1 MKRKISYL
9 LTFIFVAF
17 TAVFAVACNKG
28 GAAKAEVLS
37 STENQLVIRVH
48 TTEGNATLTDVMTA
62 LQEEGELSFT
72 VTGGM
77 VTAINGKSNTA
88 SDFWMLYTSDTEM
101 SNTEWGTVDYEG
113 ERYASAVLGADTLT
127 VVDGG
132 LYIWDYQ
139 SF

>member
-9 LTFIFVAF
+9 LTLIFVAF
-17 TAVFAVACNKG
+17 TAVFAVACKG
-28 GAAKAEVLS
+28 GEAKAEVLS
-37 STENQLVIRVH
+37 STETQLVIRVN
-48 TTEGNATLTDVMTA
+48 TAEGNATLTDVMTA

-72 VTGGM
+72 ITGGM
-77 VTAINGKSNTA
+77 ITEINGKSNTA
-88 SDFWMLYTSDTEM
+88 SDYWMLYTSDTEM
-101 SNTEWGTVDYEG
+101 SNTEWGTVDYED
-113 ERYASAVLGADTLT
+113 ETYASAILGADALA

>member
-28 GAAKAEVLS
+28 GEAKAEVLS
-37 STENQLVIRVH
+37 STETQLVIRVH
-48 TTEGNATLTDVMTA
+48 TTEGNATLTDVMTV

-77 VTAINGKSNTA
+77 VTAINGKSNKA
-88 SDFWMLYTSDTEM
+88 SDFWML
-101 SNTEWGTVDYEG
+101 
-113 ERYASAVLGADTLT
+113 
-127 VVDGG
+127 
-132 LYIWDYQ
+132 
-139 SF
+139 

>member
-28 GAAKAEVLS
+28 GEAKAVVLS

-113 ERYASAVLGADTLT
+113 ERYASAVLGADALT